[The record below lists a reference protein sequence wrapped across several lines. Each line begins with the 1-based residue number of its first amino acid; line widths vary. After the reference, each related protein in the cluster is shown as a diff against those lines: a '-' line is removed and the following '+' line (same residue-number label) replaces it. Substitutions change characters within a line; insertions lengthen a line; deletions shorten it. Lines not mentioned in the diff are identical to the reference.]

1 MVKRQNAENRSFDW
15 FNLRFETRIILVDF
29 SYHPQ
34 IHDWVWIYFYL
45 KEENAWDIILELT
58 KVDFFL
64 DFFFF
69 KILYIK
75 GRNAV

>member
-1 MVKRQNAENRSFDW
+1 M
-15 FNLRFETRIILVDF
+15 RIMLVNF

-34 IHDWVWIYFYL
+34 IHDWVWNNFYL

-69 KILYIK
+69 KYCISRDVMQSNFFFPR
-75 GRNAV
+75 G

>member
-1 MVKRQNAENRSFDW
+1 M
-15 FNLRFETRIILVDF
+15 LVDF

-58 KVDFFL
+58 KVDFF
-64 DFFFF
+64 D
-69 KILYIK
+69 KIKRSTNNSSTNNFASRSVIK
-75 GRNAV
+75 AGTLGIIR

>member
-1 MVKRQNAENRSFDW
+1 M
-15 FNLRFETRIILVDF
+15 LVDF

-45 KEENAWDIILELT
+45 KEENAWDIILVLT

-69 KILYIK
+69 LNTVYQ
-75 GRNAV
+75 GT